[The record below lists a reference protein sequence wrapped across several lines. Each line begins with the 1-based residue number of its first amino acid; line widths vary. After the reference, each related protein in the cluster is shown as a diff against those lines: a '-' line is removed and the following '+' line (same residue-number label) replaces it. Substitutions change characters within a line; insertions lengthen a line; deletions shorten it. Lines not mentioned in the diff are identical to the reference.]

1 MQQSGPL
8 ILTVDLGTS
17 GPKVAVYNT
26 NVQCIAHEF
35 EEVPLYLYE
44 HGGAEQKP
52 HEWTNAITNCYKRLI
67 TKHGIDPKSIVAINC
82 TAQWSGTVAV
92 AENGEPL
99 MDSVI
104 WMDTRGAEYIK
115 QLTHG
120 PIRVE
125 GYGIGKI
132 LKWVRLTGGGPTRS
146 GKDAI
151 AHILY
156 IKGKLPEIYNK
167 TYKFLEPKDYLNVWL
182 TGIHAA
188 SFDSILT
195 YWITDNRDIN
205 KIDYHPDLVRLS
217 GIDRKKLPDLVPTN
231 TVLGKVRKEIAEL
244 FGLNPDVKVISG
256 TPDVLSAA
264 IGSGAV
270 RDYEG
275 HFYIGTSSW
284 LVTHIPFQKSDVF
297 HNVAAIPSGIPGR
310 YLVANE
316 QESAGAC
323 LNFLKNNIFYHQD
336 EMGSN
341 PAPKDF
347 YKLVDRM
354 VDKVPAGADKLYF
367 LPWLYG
373 ERTPVDDHSVRGGF
387 YNMSLN
393 HNRGHMMRA
402 VVEGITL
409 NGRWLLFYV
418 EKLMGRKFEAINF
431 IGGGAN
437 SAVWSQINADIF
449 NRPVRQM
456 KDPLMSNSRGT
467 AILALLALNY
477 IDINRVSEVVEFHKT
492 FEPNPKHRGMYDE
505 MFGRFVEIYNKN
517 KPIYAK
523 LNP

>member
-1 MQQSGPL
+1 MAKAEPL

-26 NVQCIAHEF
+26 NAQCIAHEF

-52 HEWTNAITNCYKRLI
+52 ADWTNAITNCYQRLVANNQ
-67 TKHGIDPKSIVAINC
+67 IDTRSIAAINC

-92 AENGEPL
+92 DKNGQPL

-104 WMDTRGAEYIK
+104 WMDTRGAEYVK
-115 QLTHG
+115 ALTHG

-125 GYGIGKI
+125 GYGVGKI

-156 IKGKLPEIYNK
+156 IQGKLPDIYAK
-167 TYKFLEPKDYLNVWL
+167 TYKFLEPKDYLNLWL
-182 TGIHAA
+182 TGIPVATY
-188 SFDSILT
+188 DSILT
-195 YWITDNRDIN
+195 YWLTDNRDIN
-205 KIDYHPDLVRLS
+205 KIAYHDDLVKMT
-217 GIDRKKLPDLVPTN
+217 GIDRNKLPDLIPTN
-231 TVLGKVRKEIAEL
+231 TLLGTVRKEIAGL
-244 FGLNPDVKVISG
+244 FNLTPDVKVISG
-256 TPDVLSAA
+256 TPDVMSAA

-275 HFYIGTSSW
+275 HFYTGTSSW
-284 LVTHIPFQKSDVF
+284 LVTHVPFKKSDVF
-297 HNVAAIPSGIPGR
+297 HNLAAIPSGLPGR
-310 YLVANE
+310 YLIANE

-323 LNFLKNNIFYHQD
+323 LNFLKNNIFYAD
-336 EMGSN
+336 DDLKSGA
-341 PAPKDF
+341 APKDF
-347 YKLVDRM
+347 YKLVDRI
-354 VDKVPAGADKLYF
+354 VEKVPAGADKLYF

-387 YNMSLN
+387 YNLSLN
-393 HNRGHMMRA
+393 HKRSHMMRA
-402 VVEGITL
+402 VLEGVSL

-418 EKLMGRKFEAINF
+418 EKLTGKKFDAINY

-437 SAVWSQINADIF
+437 SAVWSQINADVF
-449 NRPVRQM
+449 NRPIRQM

-467 AILALLALNY
+467 AILALLALKY
-477 IDINRVSEVVEFHKT
+477 IDLDKVSQVVEAQRVY
-492 FEPNPKHRGMYDE
+492 EPNEKNRALYDE

-523 LNP
+523 LNH